1 MIDAIRLPD
10 LPRALAAQGVSA
22 SYITIWRRI
31 VASDIPAHRAG
42 KGWAVLASDLPRIA
56 DFFASEN

>member
-10 LPRALAAQGVSA
+10 LPRALAAQGVRV

-31 VASDIPAHRAG
+31 VAADIPAHRSG
-42 KGWAVLASDLPRIA
+42 GGWAVRATDLPLIA
-56 DFFASEN
+56 HFFASAS